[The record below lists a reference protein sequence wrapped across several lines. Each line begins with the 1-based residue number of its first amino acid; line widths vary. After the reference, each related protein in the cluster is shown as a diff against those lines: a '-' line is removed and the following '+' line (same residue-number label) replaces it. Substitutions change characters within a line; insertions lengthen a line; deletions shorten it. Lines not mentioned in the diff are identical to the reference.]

1 MPCQRSFDP
10 VGATGGGARAY
21 CELESG
27 SFRTPA
33 GHGPAPQALQASIP
47 GKLYDIAQK
56 CVRYESGATSDKRA
70 HGRCVE
76 TRALFNPAFFASDAS
91 SSFLNAACTE
101 TGPSCIEMSCQPKS
115 QRVAGMKW

>member
-10 VGATGGGARAY
+10 VGATGGVARAY

-47 GKLYDIAQK
+47 GKLYDIAHE
-56 CVRYESGATSDKRA
+56 CVRYGLLL
-70 HGRCVE
+70 GICGCC
-76 TRALFNPAFFASDAS
+76 DARQ
-91 SSFLNAACTE
+91 LVGL
-101 TGPSCIEMSCQPKS
+101 GPNGFRI
-115 QRVAGMKW
+115 VDG

>member
-56 CVRYESGATSDKRA
+56 CVRYEAAPRLNKLSI
-70 HGRCVE
+70 
-76 TRALFNPAFFASDAS
+76 AS
-91 SSFLNAACTE
+91 SVRPTLRKTSAVCWPTPGAILGLTFS
-101 TGPSCIEMSCQPKS
+101 PP
-115 QRVAGMKW
+115 